1 MSRAATGPAARPDH
15 AEPAPLSGGR
25 LAMAALVLGLA
36 NFMVLL
42 DSTIA
47 NVSLAHISGSL
58 GVSSSQG
65 TWIITS
71 YAVSEAICVPLTGW
85 LAGRFGTV
93 RTFTF
98 ALCGFTLFST
108 LCGLSSTL
116 GMLIAC
122 RVAQGLCGGPLM
134 PLSQTL
140 LLRIFPR
147 EKAGV
152 AMSVAAMTTIVA
164 PILGP
169 ILGGTISDE
178 WSWPWIFFINLP
190 PAALCLFG
198 VFTLLRRYETPTFL
212 RRVDLVG
219 LAMLVFW
226 VGCFQ
231 IMLDLGREHDW
242 FGSPLIIGLA
252 AAAGIGFVAFL
263 IWELTDDQPI
273 VDLRVL
279 RHRGLA
285 PATIALSIGF
295 GTIYSS
301 VVVVP
306 MYLQTVMGYTS
317 TWSGYAM
324 SAMGMFAILLAP
336 IAGRSGKWIDMRIT
350 ACFGLMWLGV
360 VSYFRAEWSVGLEF
374 WSYTWPQLLQGLGTP
389 FFMIGL
395 MTLGLATV
403 PPRDTASAA
412 GLMAFVRT
420 LATAL
425 ATSII
430 TTQWAD
436 GTQEARAHLTGL
448 GTQDGSFMDQ
458 MMAMGMTLQQAR
470 GALAQLLEQQG
481 AAIAANH
488 LFMET
493 AVLCILAAQLIWLI
507 PKPKRGGPPAAA
519 GGH

>member
-1 MSRAATGPAARPDH
+1 MSGPPSPDAAALPP
-15 AEPAPLSGGR
+15 PLTGGR

-36 NFMVLL
+36 NFLVLL

-47 NVSLAHISGSL
+47 NVSLPHIAGSL
-58 GVSSSQG
+58 GVSTSQG

-85 LAGRFGTV
+85 LAGRFGTL
-93 RTFTF
+93 RTFMF
-98 ALCGFTLFST
+98 ALTGFTFFST
-108 LCGLSSTL
+108 MCGMSSTL

-140 LLRIFPR
+140 LLRVFPR
-147 EKAGV
+147 AKAGL

-169 ILGGTISDE
+169 ILGGKISDD

-198 VFTLLRRYETPTFL
+198 VYTLLRPYETKAVS
-212 RRVDLVG
+212 RRVDLIG
-219 LAMLVFW
+219 LAILVFW

-231 IMLDLGREHDW
+231 IMLDLGRENEW
-242 FGSPLIIGLA
+242 FGSPMIVGLA
-252 AAAGIGFVAFL
+252 VAAGIGFVAFL

-279 RHRGLA
+279 RHRGFA
-285 PATIALSIGF
+285 AATIALSIGF

-301 VVVVP
+301 VVIVP
-306 MYLQTVMGYTS
+306 LFLQSTMGYTS
-317 TWSGYAM
+317 TWAGYAM
-324 SAMGMFAILLAP
+324 SAMGLFAIVLAP
-336 IAGRSGKWIDMRIT
+336 VAGRSGKWIDMRIT
-350 ACFGLMWLGV
+350 ICLGLMWLGV
-360 VSYFRAEWSVGLEF
+360 VSFFRAQWGVGLDF

-403 PPRDTASAA
+403 PPQETASAA

-436 GTQEARAHLTGL
+436 GTQEARAQLAGL
-448 GTQDGSFMDQ
+448 GSQGDAFMEQ
-458 MMAMGMTLQQAR
+458 MRSLGMSMEQAR
-470 GALAQLLEQQG
+470 GMLAQLIEQQG
-481 AAIAANH
+481 AAIAADH
-488 LFMET
+488 LFLVIG
-493 AVLCILAAQLIWLI
+493 VLCIAAAQLAWVI
-507 PKPKRGGPPAAA
+507 PKPKGGVGGPNPAA
-519 GGH
+519 H

>member
-1 MSRAATGPAARPDH
+1 MSGPASPPEGAATPPPLAGP
-15 AEPAPLSGGR
+15 R
-25 LAMAALVLGLA
+25 LAVAALILGLA

-47 NVSLAHISGSL
+47 NVSLPHIAGSL

-85 LAGRFGTV
+85 LAGRFGTL
-93 RTFTF
+93 RTFMF
-98 ALCGFTLFST
+98 ALSGFTLFST

-116 GMLIAC
+116 GMLIAF

-140 LLRIFPR
+140 LLRVFPR
-147 EKAGV
+147 AKAGL

-169 ILGGTISDE
+169 ILGGKISDD

-190 PAALCLFG
+190 PAAVCIAG
-198 VFTLLRRYETPTFL
+198 VYTLLRPYETQTVS
-212 RRVDLVG
+212 RRVDLIG
-219 LAMLVFW
+219 LALLVFW

-242 FGSPLIIGLA
+242 FGSSMIVGLA
-252 AAAGIGFVAFL
+252 AAAAVGFVTFL
-263 IWELTDDQPI
+263 IWELTDDHPI

-285 PATIALSIGF
+285 AATVAISIGF
-295 GTIYSS
+295 GTIYAS
-301 VVVVP
+301 VVAVP
-306 MYLQTVMGYTS
+306 MFLQATMGYTS
-317 TWSGYAM
+317 TWAGYAM
-324 SAMGMFAILLAP
+324 STMGLFAIVLAP
-336 IAGRSGKWIDMRIT
+336 VAGRAGKWIDMRIT
-350 ACFGLMWLGV
+350 VCLGLMWLGV
-360 VSYFRAEWSVGLEF
+360 VSYFRAQWSVGLGF
-374 WSYTWPQLLQGLGTP
+374 WDYTWPQLLQGLGTP

-403 PPRDTASAA
+403 PPKETASAA

-436 GTQEARAHLTGL
+436 GTQEARAQLAGL
-448 GTQDGSFMDQ
+448 GTQADAFVDRMRGL
-458 MMAMGMTLQQAR
+458 GMSMEQAR
-470 GALAQLLEQQG
+470 AQLAQLIEQQG
-481 AAIAANH
+481 AAIAADH
-488 LFMET
+488 LFLIT
-493 AVLCILAAQLIWLI
+493 AVLCVLAAQLAWVI
-507 PKPKRGGPPAAA
+507 PKPKGGVGGPVSA
-519 GGH
+519 H

>member
-1 MSRAATGPAARPDH
+1 
-15 AEPAPLSGGR
+15 
-25 LAMAALVLGLA
+25 
-36 NFMVLL
+36 MVLL

-47 NVSLAHISGSL
+47 NVSLPHIAGSL

-85 LAGRFGTV
+85 LAGRFGTL
-93 RTFTF
+93 RTFMF
-98 ALCGFTLFST
+98 ALSGFTLFST

-116 GMLIAC
+116 GMLIAF

-140 LLRIFPR
+140 LLRVFPR
-147 EKAGV
+147 AKAGL

-169 ILGGTISDE
+169 ILGGKISDD

-190 PAALCLFG
+190 PAAVCIAG
-198 VFTLLRRYETPTFL
+198 VYTLLRPYETQTVS
-212 RRVDLVG
+212 RRVDLIG
-219 LAMLVFW
+219 LALLVFW

-242 FGSPLIIGLA
+242 FGSSMIVGLA
-252 AAAGIGFVAFL
+252 AAAAVGFVTFL
-263 IWELTDDQPI
+263 IWELTDDHPI

-285 PATIALSIGF
+285 AATVAISIGF
-295 GTIYSS
+295 GTIYAS
-301 VVVVP
+301 VVAVP
-306 MYLQTVMGYTS
+306 MFLQATMGYTS
-317 TWSGYAM
+317 TWAGYAM
-324 SAMGMFAILLAP
+324 STMGLFAIVLAP
-336 IAGRSGKWIDMRIT
+336 VAGRAGKWIDMRIT
-350 ACFGLMWLGV
+350 VCLGLMWLGV
-360 VSYFRAEWSVGLEF
+360 VSYFRAQWSVGLGF
-374 WSYTWPQLLQGLGTP
+374 WDYTWPQLLQGLGTP

-403 PPRDTASAA
+403 PPKETASAA

-436 GTQEARAHLTGL
+436 GTQEARAQLAGL
-448 GTQDGSFMDQ
+448 GTQADAFVDRMRGL
-458 MMAMGMTLQQAR
+458 GMSMEQAR
-470 GALAQLLEQQG
+470 AQLAQLIEQQG
-481 AAIAANH
+481 AAIAADH
-488 LFMET
+488 LFLIT
-493 AVLCILAAQLIWLI
+493 AVLCVLAAQLAWVI
-507 PKPKRGGPPAAA
+507 PKPKGGVGGPVSA
-519 GGH
+519 H

>member
-1 MSRAATGPAARPDH
+1 VSGPASPPEGAATPPPLAGP
-15 AEPAPLSGGR
+15 R
-25 LAMAALVLGLA
+25 LAVAALILGLA

-47 NVSLAHISGSL
+47 NVSLPHIAGSL

-85 LAGRFGTV
+85 LAGRFGTL
-93 RTFTF
+93 RTFMF
-98 ALCGFTLFST
+98 ALSGFTLFST

-116 GMLIAC
+116 GMLIAF

-140 LLRIFPR
+140 LLRVFPR
-147 EKAGV
+147 AKAGL

-169 ILGGTISDE
+169 ILGGKISDD

-190 PAALCLFG
+190 PAAVCIAG
-198 VFTLLRRYETPTFL
+198 VYTLLRPYETQTVS
-212 RRVDLVG
+212 RRVDLIG
-219 LAMLVFW
+219 LALLVFW

-242 FGSPLIIGLA
+242 FGSSMIVGLA
-252 AAAGIGFVAFL
+252 AAAAVGFVAFL
-263 IWELTDDQPI
+263 IWELTDDHPI

-285 PATIALSIGF
+285 AATVAISIGF
-295 GTIYSS
+295 GTIYAS
-301 VVVVP
+301 VVAVP
-306 MYLQTVMGYTS
+306 MFLQATMGYTS
-317 TWSGYAM
+317 TWAGYAM
-324 SAMGMFAILLAP
+324 STMGLFAIVLAP
-336 IAGRSGKWIDMRIT
+336 VAGRAGKWIDMRIT
-350 ACFGLMWLGV
+350 VCLGLMWLGV
-360 VSYFRAEWSVGLEF
+360 VSYFRAQWSVGLGF
-374 WSYTWPQLLQGLGTP
+374 WDYTWPQLLQGLGTP

-403 PPRDTASAA
+403 PPKETASAA

-436 GTQEARAHLTGL
+436 GTQEARAQLAGL
-448 GTQDGSFMDQ
+448 GTQADAFVDRMRGL
-458 MMAMGMTLQQAR
+458 GMSMEQAR
-470 GALAQLLEQQG
+470 AQLAQLIEQQG
-481 AAIAANH
+481 AAIAADH
-488 LFMET
+488 LFLIT
-493 AVLCILAAQLIWLI
+493 AVLCVLAAQLAWVI
-507 PKPKRGGPPAAA
+507 PKPKGGVGGPVSA
-519 GGH
+519 H